1 MQWERKIFGP
11 KNIEWLHLSELLDA
25 AAALAGGGVEAAE
38 ALPVAELVA
47 GAAALEVLLQHHLP
61 HPLVGDLVIVVVSQS
76 EVVIEVT

>member
-1 MQWERKIFGP
+1 M
-11 KNIEWLHLSELLDA
+11 
-25 AAALAGGGVEAAE
+25 
-38 ALPVAELVA
+38 AELVA